1 MDTIHVSS
9 NCLAD
14 NGVMIGER
22 LAQARKRAGLA
33 QVELAA
39 AMGSRYDQSV
49 ISAVE
54 HGRSALRFDGLVR
67 AAREL
72 KVSTDYLFGLT
83 DDPTPADQ
91 RNGAMTAREPSPAY
105 ALNGEATPVRHI
117 ELVEL
122 AAAAGSGAEVY
133 DETVVSR
140 LAFRHDWLTQRG
152 IDPRHCHVIS
162 VQGDSMEPTLP
173 DGSSIL
179 VDRNRREPQ
188 EDRIFVLRTEDG
200 LVVKRLARDAR
211 GSWQLVSENADHPT
225 VPLLYGAEFIGEVRW
240 MGRTL

>member
-1 MDTIHVSS
+1 MLGQRIR
-9 NCLAD
+9 
-14 NGVMIGER
+14 G
-22 LAQARKRAGLA
+22 ARKTAGLR
-33 QVELAA
+33 QVDLAVAMGDRYDSGTISRVETGKSSLRLEGAVAA
-39 AMGSRYDQSV
+39 AQ
-49 ISAVE
+49 
-54 HGRSALRFDGLVR
+54 
-67 AAREL
+67 EL
-72 KVSTDYLFGLT
+72 DVSLDYLTGLT
-83 DDPTPADQ
+83 DDPTPAGQ

-105 ALNGEATPVRHI
+105 SADAAPTPVRHI
-117 ELVEL
+117 EVVEL

-152 IDPRHCHVIS
+152 IDPMHCQVIS

-200 LVVKRLARDAR
+200 LVVKRLERDAKGR
-211 GSWQLVSENADHPT
+211 WQLASDNPSHRK

>member
-1 MDTIHVSS
+1 MR
-9 NCLAD
+9 
-14 NGVMIGER
+14 GER
-22 LAQARKRAGLA
+22 VAAARKQAGLF
-33 QVELAA
+33 QVDLATA
-39 AMGSRYDQSV
+39 LGDGYSQSL
-49 ISAVE
+49 ISEVE
-54 HGRSALRFDGLVR
+54 SGRKSLRFKGAV
-67 AAREL
+67 AVAQEL
-72 KVSTDYLFGLT
+72 SVSLDYLAGLT
-83 DDPTPADQ
+83 DDPTPAGQ

-200 LVVKRLARDAR
+200 LVVKRLARDAKGR
-211 GSWQLVSENADHPT
+211 WQLVSDNPAHPT
-225 VPLLYGAEFIGEVRW
+225 APLLYGAEFIGEVRW
-240 MGRTL
+240 MGRSL

>member
-1 MDTIHVSS
+1 MYAVQ
-9 NCLAD
+9 AD
-14 NGVMIGER
+14 RAAVGKR
-22 LAQARKRAGLA
+22 LRQARGGLTQAELARAAGLTHA
-33 QVELAA
+33 SISRFENGLNQPVAGTLRRLAA
-39 AMGSRYDQSV
+39 ALGV
-49 ISAVE
+49 SA
-54 HGRSALRFDGLVR
+54 
-67 AAREL
+67 
-72 KVSTDYLFGLT
+72 DYLIGLT
-83 DDPTPADQ
+83 DEPTSALQRDPA
-91 RNGAMTAREPSPAY
+91 AAAEPSPPY
-105 ALNGEATPVRHI
+105 TPIRHI